1 MAADGRG
8 LRRARGARADPVR
21 GGGRGAGAGDGGGV
35 ADRAV
40 AAGAADADVVIPS
53 IIFINL
59 TPCHCPAV
67 LLAGEVGLGR
77 GHCAGAGVVVKAG
90 QGAFME
96 EIIM

>member
-53 IIFINL
+53 IISS
-59 TPCHCPAV
+59 T
-67 LLAGEVGLGR
+67 
-77 GHCAGAGVVVKAG
+77 
-90 QGAFME
+90 
-96 EIIM
+96 